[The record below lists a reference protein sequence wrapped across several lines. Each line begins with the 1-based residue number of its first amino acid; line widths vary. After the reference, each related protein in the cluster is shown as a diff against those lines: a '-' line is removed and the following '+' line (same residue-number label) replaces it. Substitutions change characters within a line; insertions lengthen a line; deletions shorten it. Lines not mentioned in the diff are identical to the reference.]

1 MKLVHFLTAAMLVG
15 ALVVVGCQR
24 EPAKSGPDAKTAD
37 HAKGRDRKE
46 PKDAKEAVEDDGAEA
61 IKEARNKLSP
71 EDRKLVDAQE
81 YCPIME
87 GKHLGVMGQ
96 PFKVMVKDQPVYLCC
111 RGCRTKALANPEKT
125 LAKVEELKA
134 KVKAD
139 AGTKK

>member
-1 MKLVHFLTAAMLVG
+1 MKFIQILSAGMLVV
-15 ALVVVGCQR
+15 AVVMVGCQR
-24 EPAKSGPDAKTAD
+24 EPAKSGTDAKATGHAD
-37 HAKGRDRKE
+37 HAKSGDQKE
-46 PKDAKEAVEDDGAEA
+46 SKDAVEIEGAEA

-81 YCPIME
+81 YCPVTE

-96 PFKVMVKDQPVYLCC
+96 PFKIMVKDQPVFLCC

-134 KVKAD
+134 KVKAED
-139 AGTKK
+139 VLK